1 MLRTN
6 DPLAVGLC
14 KCIVLLHGV
23 VEGLGAWNEDVND
36 SSSFAAAGAEA
47 FGATFKGLARIDR
60 LPLPLGATTPA
71 DGLGSAAS
79 SSRDCSP
86 SAKSGLDRCATSD
99 AERPKSDERHL

>member
-1 MLRTN
+1 MIHLLLVSAN
-6 DPLAVGLC
+6 ALC
-14 KCIVLLHGV
+14 FFTGWWKAF
-23 VEGLGAWNEDVND
+23 AWNEDVND

-60 LPLPLGATTPA
+60 LPLPFGATTPA
-71 DGLGSAAS
+71 DGLGSAVS

-99 AERPKSDERHL
+99 AGTTEIR